1 MTAQKSGQNRCATA
15 AQSVQIAYYETHR
28 DALHHVV
35 NFFRDTSTGTAVS
48 YVIAAVV
55 RAWIT
60 GSRTKLDRFAEVLVH
75 GYSREGEEVIIRLR
89 NYILRR
95 RREQRQ
101 TQALRDDLYAR
112 TERAIEMFLANEDGP
127 LTAAKD
133 ECFPLPEDEALRA
146 LAGESPAA

>member
-1 MTAQKSGQNRCATA
+1 M
-15 AQSVQIAYYETHR
+15 
-28 DALHHVV
+28 
-35 NFFRDTSTGTAVS
+35 S

-60 GSRTKLDRFAEVLVH
+60 SSRKKRDRFAEVQAH

-89 NYILRR
+89 NYMLRR

-101 TQALRDDLYAR
+101 TQALPDDLYAG
-112 TERAIEMFLANEDGP
+112 TERAIEMFLANEDNP

-133 ECFPLPEDEALRA
+133 ERFPLPKDEALPA
-146 LAGESPAA
+146 LVGESAAT